1 MWPGLAWNRY
11 SVCGSPFSSSV
22 SCCKEKSV
30 VRVSLTA
37 PYLQTVA
44 QFSVPDDIS
53 FGYYAVQLTHILSA
67 LHNIVLYLI
76 LNSALYII

>member
-1 MWPGLAWNRY
+1 M
-11 SVCGSPFSSSV
+11 

-67 LHNIVLYLI
+67 LHNIKKDRTTLEIESEFLVI
-76 LNSALYII
+76 LS